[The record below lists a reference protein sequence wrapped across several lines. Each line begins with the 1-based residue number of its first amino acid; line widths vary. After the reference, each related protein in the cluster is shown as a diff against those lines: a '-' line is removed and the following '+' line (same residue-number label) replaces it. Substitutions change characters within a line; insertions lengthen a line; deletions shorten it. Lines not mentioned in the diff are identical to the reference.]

1 MIKTNLILLINLL
14 LVLCLTSQAQELN
27 KINQYMFNRQYINP
41 GAVGTGI
48 SALNVGIVSR
58 FQWVDVE
65 GSPKTYAAWGD
76 LRTAKQRMAVG
87 ANFEHFR
94 FSITKNTEFSLSYSY
109 LLPIS
114 RKFKLGMGL
123 RGGMVSNVTSTD
135 NLSRVW
141 DANDPFA
148 NALNNN
154 SNFLKIGTGFQL
166 YSSDLYIGLAS
177 SDLFVSGEGVLANDK
192 NKSFANRSRNY
203 VGYAGGRVKLNE
215 TYRLL
220 PSFIIYSNPLYN
232 TRVDATVQLEI
243 TDYFWTGVTY
253 ISNKQLAFMAG
264 AFVSSR
270 VRLAY
275 AYQFGYDKA
284 SPTILSSHEIN
295 LRFALDNLFKK

>member
-1 MIKTNLILLINLL
+1 MFKSVWILTLF
-14 LVLCLTSQAQELN
+14 LTISFSFVSKAQELN
-27 KINQYMFNRQYINP
+27 KLTQYMFNRQYINP
-41 GAVGTGI
+41 GAVGTGV
-48 SALNVGIVSR
+48 SALNAGIISR

-65 GSPKTYAAWGD
+65 GSPQTYAAWGD
-76 LRTAKQRMAVG
+76 YRFPKQRMALG
-87 ANFEHFR
+87 ANLEHHR

-123 RGGMVSNVTSTD
+123 RGGLFSHRTSTD

-148 NALNNN
+148 NALNV
-154 SNFLKIGTGFQL
+154 SANFLKVGTGFQL
-166 YSSDLYIGLAS
+166 YSTDLYIGLVS
-177 SDLFVSGEGVLANDK
+177 PDLFVSGQGVLAIDK
-192 NKSFANRSRNY
+192 DKSFFDRSRNY
-203 VGYAGGRVKLNE
+203 VAYAGGRVKLNE

-220 PSFIIYSNPLYN
+220 PSFIIYSNPLYT
-232 TRVDATVQLEI
+232 TRVDATVQMEI

-253 ISNKQLAFMAG
+253 ISNKQLALMAG
-264 AFVSSR
+264 AYVSSR

-275 AYQFGYDKA
+275 SYQFGFDKA